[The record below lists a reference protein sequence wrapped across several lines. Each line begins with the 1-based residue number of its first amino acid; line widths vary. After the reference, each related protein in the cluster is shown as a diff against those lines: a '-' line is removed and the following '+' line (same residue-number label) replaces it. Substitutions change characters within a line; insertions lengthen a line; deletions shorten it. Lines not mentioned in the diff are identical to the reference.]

1 MKLVFNL
8 GLAAALLIPATASA
22 DRRAFGF
29 TYEYPTQPEGA
40 IELELWNTQIR
51 DGLNE
56 DGGASSAEQQL
67 EIEYGITDRTSISLY
82 QVVAEPPG
90 EGLHY
95 AETKV
100 ELRHRLAERGEWPI
114 DITLYGEVAKPFGVA
129 EVELEPKLIL
139 ARDFGAFTVAANG
152 IAEIGIERAKNAA
165 GEKKLETDFVPG
177 WAAGITYELMPQLK
191 LGGETWGEA
200 PKVADKRQTF
210 AWAGPAVSWAP
221 STRLWITGSAGFG
234 LTDRSDD
241 LVARFVISVGL

>member
-1 MKLVFNL
+1 MKIVFKL
-8 GLAAALLIPATASA
+8 ALAATVLIPTAASA

-40 IELELWNTQIR
+40 IEIELWNTQTR

-56 DGGASSAEQQL
+56 DGGASSAEQML
-67 EIEYGITDRTSISLY
+67 EIEYGITDKTSISLY

-100 ELRHRLAERGEWPI
+100 ELRHRLAERGEWPV

-129 EVELEPKLIL
+129 EVELEPKLII

-152 IAEIGIERAKNAA
+152 IAEIGIEQEKNAMGDKEIEA
-165 GEKKLETDFVPG
+165 EFVPG
-177 WAAGITYELMPQLK
+177 WAAGITYDLIPQLK
-191 LGGETWGEA
+191 IGGETWGEA
-200 PKVADKRQTF
+200 PKVGDKREPF

-234 LTDRSDD
+234 LNDRSDD
-241 LVARFVISVGL
+241 LVARFVMSVGL

>member
-1 MKLVFNL
+1 MKLVFKL
-8 GLAAALLIPATASA
+8 GLAAALLIPVTASA

-40 IELELWNTQIR
+40 IEIELWNTQIR
-51 DGLNE
+51 DGLNK

-82 QVVAEPPG
+82 QVVEEPPG

-152 IAEIGIERAKNAA
+152 IAEIGIEQEKNAA
-165 GEKKLETDFVPG
+165 GEKEIEAELVPG
-177 WAAGITYELMPQLK
+177 WSAGITYDLIPQLK
-191 LGGETWGEA
+191 VGGETWGEA
-200 PKVADKRQTF
+200 PKVGDKRQAY
-210 AWAGPAVSWAP
+210 AWAGPALSWAP
-221 STRLWITGSAGFG
+221 STRLWVAGTAGFG
-234 LTDRSDD
+234 LNDRSAD